1 MANAQH
7 HFSMNRSSQPSP
19 PGITRLATATALLL
33 ATWLLL
39 AGSLHW
45 QELLVGIP
53 VAIAIAYLSL
63 HKLQLLDG
71 LLLTP
76 ALPWHLLRYLG
87 VFLRALV
94 EANVDMAR
102 RVLSPA
108 LPIRPAMVEVHTEL
122 RSPLGVLLLAN
133 SITLTPGTLTVEVS
147 DDQLRIHWI
156 DASPGEDLATTTRL
170 IVERFEKPLKRCVR

>member
-7 HFSMNRSSQPSP
+7 DFSMNRSSQLSP

-45 QELLVGIP
+45 QEVLVGVL
-53 VAIAIAYLSL
+53 VAIAIAYLSR
-63 HKLQLLDG
+63 HKLALLDD

-76 ALPWHLLRYLG
+76 TLPWHLLRYLG
-87 VFLRALV
+87 VFLRALL
-94 EANVDMAR
+94 ESNIDMAR
-102 RVLSPA
+102 RVLSPS
-108 LPIRPAMVEVHTEL
+108 LPIRPALVEVHTEL
-122 RSPLGVLLLAN
+122 KSPLGRLLLAN

-147 DDQLRIHWI
+147 DDRLRVHWI
-156 DASPGEDLATTTRL
+156 DASPGEDLATATRL
-170 IVERFEKPLKRCVR
+170 IVERFEQPLKRCVR

>member
-1 MANAQH
+1 MQPRLDRSDERAPAQT
-7 HFSMNRSSQPSP
+7 
-19 PGITRLATATALLL
+19 IRLLTASVLLL

-45 QELLVGIP
+45 QELLVGVI
-53 VAIAIAYLSL
+53 VAVAIAYLSR
-63 HKLQLLDG
+63 HKLQLFDD

-94 EANVDMAR
+94 ESNIDMAR
-102 RVLSPA
+102 RVLSPT

-122 RSPLGVLLLAN
+122 KSPLGRLLLAN
-133 SITLTPGTLTVEVS
+133 SITLTPGTLSVEVAA
-147 DDQLRIHWI
+147 DRLRVHWI
-156 DASPGEDLATTTRL
+156 DASPGEDLASATRL
-170 IVERFEKPLKRCVR
+170 IAERFEIPLRRCVR